1 MIAEL
6 LVLAPIPMLLYTKLI
21 YAYRN
26 PGTGRANRSPRF
38 LSPGWMVPVELDVFG
53 GKRTNQSRFPFGT
66 YIFLNKISPWLLAG
80 CFPTKIITPR
90 HQFATC

>member
-1 MIAEL
+1 M
-6 LVLAPIPMLLYTKLI
+6 LVVIQGQGGLTEVQDSFL
-21 YAYRN
+21 
-26 PGTGRANRSPRF
+26 PR
-38 LSPGWMVPVELDVFG
+38 WMVPVELDVFG

>member
-26 PGTGRANRSPRF
+26 PGTGRLTEVQDSFLPR
-38 LSPGWMVPVELDVFG
+38 WMVPVELDVFG

-66 YIFLNKISPWLLAG
+66 YIFLNKISP
-80 CFPTKIITPR
+80 CRMFSNKNNYTKT
-90 HQFATC
+90 